1 MNLDFKIKEAPAPES
16 IYVHDHKNTWRN
28 FMLNMKTGQWFEL
41 PEKYKDRVQAAAA
54 AYLKGKY
61 SLYKHPKKREV
72 YVFLRLDK

>member
-1 MNLDFKIKEAPAPES
+1 
-16 IYVHDHKNTWRN
+16 
-28 FMLNMKTGQWFEL
+28 MLNMKTGQWFEL
-41 PEKYKDRVQAAAA
+41 HEKYKDRVQAAAA